1 MLARDERG
9 RALAAVVA
17 LYAEDGEGE
26 TDPSLAAE
34 MRNLPRAAFAG
45 MLSAEEE
52 ALVAAVNEALQRIVS
67 AVVSRS
73 AQPPPPRSA
82 IIGALGGAEL
92 LMRSEIASGRRDRVM
107 ALIPGFAYLATLPY
121 LGRAEALRLSQRA
134 AELLGAESLDGG
146 GKR

>member
-1 MLARDERG
+1 MLARDQRE

-17 LYAEDGEGE
+17 LYAGDGEGGSILGLE
-26 TDPSLAAE
+26 AE
-34 MRNLPRAAFAG
+34 MRGLPRAAFAG
-45 MLSAEEE
+45 MLAPEEE

-67 AVVSRS
+67 AVGSRS

-92 LMRSEIASGRRDRVM
+92 VMRAEIASGRGGRVT
-107 ALIPGFAYLATLPY
+107 ALVPGFAYLATLPY

-134 AELLGAESLDGG
+134 GELLGVEGPDGG
-146 GKR
+146 GGR